1 MENSFTFDKTKSH
14 SQNFQ
19 EWYYLNCEERDLY
32 NEPRLKQEEAELL
45 FNNLYGE
52 SK

>member
-1 MENSFTFDKTKSH
+1 MENTFTFVPSKSH

-32 NEPRLKQEEAELL
+32 NEPRLSEKEALSVFNTL
-45 FNNLYGE
+45 FGNSE
-52 SK
+52 